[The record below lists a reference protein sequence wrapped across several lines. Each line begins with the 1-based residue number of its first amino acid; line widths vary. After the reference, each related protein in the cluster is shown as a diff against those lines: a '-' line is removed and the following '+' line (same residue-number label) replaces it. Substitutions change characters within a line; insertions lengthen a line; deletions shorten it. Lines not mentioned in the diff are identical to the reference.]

1 MTMLGAGNSARAEGE
16 LRRGFV
22 DAEITRIEAVLR
34 TNLAIPSTATGQKPK
49 PGRSS
54 RPSAS
59 LTRQS
64 ADQCPCRLK
73 SIGIESRSEARRT
86 ARHSDYM

>member
-1 MTMLGAGNSARAEGE
+1 MTCSTPGILAAPRGPAQ
-16 LRRGFV
+16 GFV
-22 DAEITRIEAVLR
+22 DVEITRIEALLQ

-49 PGRSS
+49 LSS

-64 ADQCPCRLK
+64 ADRCPWRLK
-73 SIGIESRSEARRT
+73 SIGIG
-86 ARHSDYM
+86 D

>member
-1 MTMLGAGNSARAEGE
+1 
-16 LRRGFV
+16 V
-22 DAEITRIEAVLR
+22 EIARIEALLR

-49 PGRSS
+49 LSS

-64 ADQCPCRLK
+64 ADRCPGRLK
-73 SIGIESRSEARRT
+73 SIGIG
-86 ARHSDYM
+86 D